1 MQSRIIIYGI
11 TDGEGD
17 ISICQF
23 VKVLKL
29 EATIFQVMGDTITTC
44 LTGCSGILMSI
55 YIVGTD
61 TAFSLMSL
69 TLHGGLPPAEGAA
82 LLEGMSWSAAK
93 RRAQSAFLDQRC
105 NPGSIL
111 RSASSRVKLVVCCLL
126 NADGSLQL
134 LQNCI
139 YHELPWSAVRPVGPI
154 LH

>member
-1 MQSRIIIYGI
+1 MGS
-11 TDGEGD
+11 T
-17 ISICQF
+17 IS
-23 VKVLKL
+23 
-29 EATIFQVMGDTITTC
+29 TC

-154 LH
+154 LHQWVLSFSWERCSRTDCVYMTCFSCLYSEAIC